1 MTTPSELG
9 LVTPT
14 GQDWT
19 RDGDNAITTNAQVV
33 AEVYDEL
40 KALDTWRGAVPNG
53 TNLDHM
59 AGRTWRGDWGV
70 GEDSTGTQI
79 SSLVNLPEV
88 IQGVLS
94 VKTTNTGFSVQIYEP
109 YNRPYFYRRAAKSI
123 KSNPAETTWLPWDK
137 FSAISESGGGSY
149 VKNRILEQEMRR
161 FYGIPELGNAVPVTV
176 IFDHGTNVF
185 KSDILPALTANNLQA
200 TLALNSDMYNP
211 SDPRYAHNTNT
222 TWAEIDAWPVE
233 KSNHGRTHGNQTTF
247 ADLEYEIVGGLE
259 ELQANL
265 PNSKIYTWTQ
275 TGQGA
280 GAWMGFENG
289 ATADS
294 WDESPAG
301 RLILDNHAVST
312 GAVMTG
318 KPALYDMNGQVKQ
331 GVWGYWLDT
340 PAGIATAKTRIG
352 EAIAQ
357 RKGIVLRCHPEVL
370 GNTGNSTAAE
380 VVEFLQWLGA
390 EQTAGRVKSLTFGQ
404 WSIANIDQ
412 SYTVKETAGRTV
424 TVWDYLNNREQIIYG
439 DTGIRDITALAP
451 NITSGKLYLYRDGNT
466 VTLIFDVVQMAGAT
480 GSNYDMVPAGGIPT
494 GFRPPRTFWFNGIDG
509 PPGVRRIGVNSS
521 GWVPVYLSPVPGDVY
536 RGTITWRTTQP
547 WPTVLPGVAA

>member
-1 MTTPSELG
+1 MTTPAQLG
-9 LVTPT
+9 LITPT

-19 RDGDNAITTNAQVV
+19 KDGDNAITKNAQVL
-33 AEVYDEL
+33 AGVYDEL
-40 KALDTWRGAVPNG
+40 KELDTWRGAVPNG

-79 SSLVNLPEV
+79 GSLVNLPELV
-88 IQGVLS
+88 QGVVT
-94 VKTTNTGFSVQIYEP
+94 VKTTNTGFSIQIYEP
-109 YNRPYFYRRAAKSI
+109 YNRSYFYRRAAKTL
-123 KSNPAETTWLPWDK
+123 KANPAETTWHPWAK
-137 FSAISESGGGSY
+137 FSAISEGGGGSY
-149 VKNRILEQEMRR
+149 VKNRMLEQEMRR
-161 FYGIPELGNAVPVTV
+161 FYGVPALGAAVPVTV

-211 SDPRYAHNTNT
+211 ADPRSAHNTNT
-222 TWAEIDAWPVE
+222 TWTEIDAWPVE

-259 ELQANL
+259 ELKANL

-294 WDESPAG
+294 WDISPAG
-301 RLILDNHAVST
+301 RLIMDNHAVST
-312 GAVMTG
+312 GAIMTS
-318 KPALYDMNGQVKQ
+318 KPALYDMTGDIPQ
-331 GVWGYWLDT
+331 GVWGYWLDK

-352 EAIAQ
+352 EAVAQ
-357 RKGIVLRCHPEVL
+357 KKGIVIRCHPEVL

-390 EQTAGRVKSLTFGQ
+390 EQAAARIKTLTFGQ
-404 WSIANIDQ
+404 WSIA
-412 SYTVKETAGRTV
+412 K
-424 TVWDYLNNREQIIYG
+424 
-439 DTGIRDITALAP
+439 
-451 NITSGKLYLYRDGNT
+451 
-466 VTLIFDVVQMAGAT
+466 
-480 GSNYDMVPAGGIPT
+480 
-494 GFRPPRTFWFNGIDG
+494 
-509 PPGVRRIGVNSS
+509 
-521 GWVPVYLSPVPGDVY
+521 
-536 RGTITWRTTQP
+536 
-547 WPTVLPGVAA
+547 VL